1 MGDNSLSDYDK
12 YKIMK
17 QRNWQC
23 DITPAINELGYAPE
37 YDLEKGVRETIDW
50 YKNEGWL

>member
-1 MGDNSLSDYDK
+1 MSQRTWKGD
-12 YKIMK
+12 IP
-17 QRNWQC
+17 
-23 DITPAINELGYAPE
+23 PAINELGYAPE